1 MSTITSNAK
10 QIVLIDARG
19 PRYSAAITTTVL
31 ALALITE
38 SNYLIGFQFAV
49 FLSAVI
55 FGLRRSIYGLI
66 YRNLIQPR
74 LSGPVPSENEAAP
87 RFAQLIGALF
97 AFVALLGG
105 VTGNTGVFLVATS
118 FALGAAFL
126 NAAFGFCL
134 GCQVY
139 LRLVRV
145 RARFSKKVSVNQ
157 VNFN

>member
-1 MSTITSNAK
+1 MSTINQSNK
-10 QIVLIDARG
+10 PVVLIDARG
-19 PRYSAAITTTVL
+19 PRYSAGITSVVL

-38 SNYLIGFQFAV
+38 SSYVIGFQFAV
-49 FLSAVI
+49 FLSAVL
-55 FGLRRSIYGLI
+55 FGLRRSIYGFI

-74 LSGPVPSENEAAP
+74 LNGVVPSEDQRAP

-105 VTGNTGVFLVATS
+105 VTGNSAVFLIATS

-134 GCQVY
+134 GCQIY
-139 LRLVRV
+139 LILVRLTK
-145 RARFSKKVSVNQ
+145 RS
-157 VNFN
+157 

>member
-1 MSTITSNAK
+1 MSTITSNTK
-10 QIVLIDARG
+10 QVVLIDARG

-55 FGLRRSIYGLI
+55 FGLRRSIYGFI

-105 VTGNTGVFLVATS
+105 VTGNAGVFLIATS

-145 RARFSKKVSVNQ
+145 RARFSKKVSVN
-157 VNFN
+157 

>member
-1 MSTITSNAK
+1 MCIRDS
-10 QIVLIDARG
+10 
-19 PRYSAAITTTVL
+19 TTTVL

-49 FLSAVI
+49 FLSAVL
-55 FGLRRSIYGLI
+55 FGLRKSIYGFI

-105 VTGNTGVFLVATS
+105 VTGNTAVFLTATS
-118 FALGAAFL
+118 FALVAAFL

-134 GCQVY
+134 GCQMY
-139 LRLVRV
+139 LLLVRFKSKFA
-145 RARFSKKVSVNQ
+145 RA
-157 VNFN
+157 

>member
-1 MSTITSNAK
+1 MSTITSKTK
-10 QIVLIDARG
+10 QVVLIDARG

-49 FLSAVI
+49 FLSAVL
-55 FGLRRSIYGLI
+55 FGLRRSIYGLL

-74 LSGPVPSENEAAP
+74 LSGPIPSENEAAP

-97 AFVALLGG
+97 AFTALLGG
-105 VTGNTGVFLVATS
+105 VSGNEAVFLIATS

-145 RARFSKKVSVNQ
+145 RARFSKKVSVN
-157 VNFN
+157 

>member
-1 MSTITSNAK
+1 MSTINQSNK
-10 QIVLIDARG
+10 PVVLIDARG
-19 PRYSAAITTTVL
+19 PRYSAGITSVVL

-38 SNYLIGFQFAV
+38 SSYVIGFQFTV
-49 FLSAVI
+49 FLSAVL
-55 FGLRRSIYGLI
+55 FGLRRSIYGFI

-74 LSGPVPSENEAAP
+74 LAGPVPSEDQRAP

-105 VTGNTGVFLVATS
+105 VTGNSAVFLIATS

-134 GCQVY
+134 GCQIY
-139 LRLVRV
+139 LILVRLTK
-145 RARFSKKVSVNQ
+145 RS
-157 VNFN
+157 

>member
-1 MSTITSNAK
+1 MSTITNNSKA
-10 QIVLIDARG
+10 QVLIDARG

-55 FGLRRSIYGLI
+55 FGLRRSIYGFL

-105 VTGNTGVFLVATS
+105 VTGNTALFLVATS

-145 RARFSKKVSVNQ
+145 LARFSKKAGLN
-157 VNFN
+157 

>member
-1 MSTITSNAK
+1 MSNVSLKEKTP
-10 QIVLIDARG
+10 VFIDARG
-19 PRYSAAITTTVL
+19 PRYSAAVTTTVL

-49 FLSAVI
+49 FLSAVL
-55 FGLRRSIYGLI
+55 FGLRRSIYGLL

-74 LSGPVPSENEAAP
+74 LSGPIPSENEAAP

-105 VTGNTGVFLVATS
+105 VTGNTGLFLVATS

-145 RARFSKKVSVNQ
+145 RARLSKKAGLN
-157 VNFN
+157 

>member
-1 MSTITSNAK
+1 MSTVNQSNK
-10 QIVLIDARG
+10 PFVLIDARG
-19 PRYSAAITTTVL
+19 PRYSAAITSVVL

-38 SNYLIGFQFAV
+38 SSYVIGFQFAV
-49 FLSAVI
+49 FLSAVL
-55 FGLRRSIYGLI
+55 FGLRRSIYGFI

-74 LSGPVPSENEAAP
+74 LKGPVPSEDQRAP

-105 VTGNTGVFLVATS
+105 VTGNSAVFLIATS

-134 GCQVY
+134 GCQIY
-139 LRLVRV
+139 LILVRLTK
-145 RARFSKKVSVNQ
+145 RS
-157 VNFN
+157 

>member
-1 MSTITSNAK
+1 MSNASLK
-10 QIVLIDARG
+10 EKSPVFIDARG

-49 FLSAVI
+49 FLSAVL
-55 FGLRRSIYGLI
+55 FGLRRSIYGLV

-74 LSGPVPSENEAAP
+74 LSGPIPSENEAAP

-105 VTGNTGVFLVATS
+105 VTGNAAIFLTATS
-118 FALGAAFL
+118 FALVAAFL
-126 NAAFGFCL
+126 YAAFGFCL
-134 GCQVY
+134 GCQMY
-139 LRLVRV
+139 LLIVRFKSNLS
-145 RARFSKKVSVNQ
+145 RS
-157 VNFN
+157 

>member
-1 MSTITSNAK
+1 MSTINQSNK
-10 QIVLIDARG
+10 HVVLIDARG
-19 PRYSAAITTTVL
+19 PRYSAAITSVVL

-38 SNYLIGFQFAV
+38 SSYVIGFQFAV
-49 FLSAVI
+49 FLSAVL
-55 FGLRRSIYGLI
+55 FGLRRSIYGFI

-74 LSGPVPSENEAAP
+74 LKGPVPSEDQRAP

-105 VTGNTGVFLVATS
+105 VTGNSAVFLIATS

-134 GCQVY
+134 GCQIY
-139 LRLVRV
+139 LILVRLTK
-145 RARFSKKVSVNQ
+145 RS
-157 VNFN
+157 

>member
-1 MSTITSNAK
+1 MSNV
-10 QIVLIDARG
+10 IVKEKSPVFIDARG

-49 FLSAVI
+49 FLSAVL
-55 FGLRRSIYGLI
+55 FGLRRSIYGLL

-74 LSGPVPSENEAAP
+74 LSGPIPSENEAAP

-105 VTGNTGVFLVATS
+105 VTGNTAIFLTATS
-118 FALGAAFL
+118 FALVAAFL
-126 NAAFGFCL
+126 
-134 GCQVY
+134 VHDT
-139 LRLVRV
+139 
-145 RARFSKKVSVNQ
+145 
-157 VNFN
+157 